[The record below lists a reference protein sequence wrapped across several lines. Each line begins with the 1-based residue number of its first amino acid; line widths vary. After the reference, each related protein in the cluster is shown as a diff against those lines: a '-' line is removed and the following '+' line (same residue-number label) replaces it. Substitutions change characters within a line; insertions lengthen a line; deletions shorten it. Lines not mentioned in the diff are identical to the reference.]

1 MLRNVVVVRD
11 IDHEFIEREV
21 LDSSTEIRVRTI
33 HVDPLILSFDTMM
46 VGSTIFCD
54 EFGCFHQLAILQ
66 LLRMRMTSLSTDC
79 RTNISSDEISAR
91 PLPLHLLDAQ
101 F

>member
-1 MLRNVVVVRD
+1 MLRNVVDED

-46 VGSTIFCD
+46 VEALRSSVMSSAAFNPRYSSTFENEDDIFVD
-54 EFGCFHQLAILQ
+54 RL
-66 LLRMRMTSLSTDC
+66 
-79 RTNISSDEISAR
+79 
-91 PLPLHLLDAQ
+91 
-101 F
+101 